1 MEIYLQKLMVST
13 FLEKIKPKTRKLIHL
28 CSGEFAIVV
37 ERTIAFLDSGIPP
50 QAWFTLLKVA
60 AEIPMKNVEK
70 DGSNGGHASSCN
82 ANLGEQHDDPSQHD
96 GIRTR
101 IAGRGH
107 PAHAVAR
114 LSVVGSW
121 EFGANPLQRQFRAA
135 A

>member
-13 FLEKIKPKTRKLIHL
+13 FLEKIKPKTRQLIHL

-96 GIRTR
+96 GKRTR
-101 IAGRGH
+101 SAI
-107 PAHAVAR
+107 PI
-114 LSVVGSW
+114 
-121 EFGANPLQRQFRAA
+121 
-135 A
+135 